1 MASAQELLQEQ
12 SDLPAAQPGEG
23 PKKKGRIKF
32 PKLKKKPP
40 VKRLIALALAAGAVY
55 WMFLRPGGE
64 GPDIQT
70 SYTAAPV
77 TMRDIVVSVSGTGT
91 VTPADSYKVG
101 ALVTGEILEA
111 PFAEGDRVEKG
122 ALLYRVD
129 PGAAQ
134 TALDQAQLNLR
145 QAQLAYHDLAFDDQ
159 MYEEDVT
166 DPQYIRHYISDLCD
180 FQTIFQTTQQQVKS
194 FFFNVTM
201 QNHSGY
207 AQGWNNLE
215 RTISLPDSLKLAD
228 SNAEQYFALARQTDN
243 ALRELIGYYSRCD
256 EPTMIVFFG
265 DHQPPLKNAFYERLY
280 GKSLDQRT
288 TEEVMQQYA
297 VPFFIWT
304 NYDLSGA
311 EELQTED
318 VVISP
323 NYLGVLTAKLAG
335 LPLTGYMNFL
345 DQMYAELPVV
355 TPVGFVSKDGVF
367 LSKKE
372 LSDRQQ
378 DWLDQYAILNY
389 CGMVDLFDQARPM
402 FCMDEN

>member
-64 GPDIQT
+64 GPDIQA

-145 QAQLAYHDLAFDDQ
+145 QAQLAYHDLAAAQ
-159 MYEEDVT
+159 RPAASLAGVV
-166 DPQYIRHYISDLCD
+166 
-180 FQTIFQTTQQQVKS
+180 QQVHVQRGDQVS
-194 FFFNVTM
+194 AGTP
-201 QNHSGY
+201 
-207 AQGWNNLE
+207 
-215 RTISLPDSLKLAD
+215 IAD
-228 SNAEQYFALARQTDN
+228 IA
-243 ALRELIGYYSRCD
+243 
-256 EPTMIVFFG
+256 
-265 DHQPPLKNAFYERLY
+265 
-280 GKSLDQRT
+280 
-288 TEEVMQQYA
+288 
-297 VPFFIWT
+297 
-304 NYDLSGA
+304 DLSVMTLTLPFQSTDAARLTLGQNATVTLDGTMETLSATVESVSTADLVGSGGSLVRQVKLRLHNPGA
-311 EELQTED
+311 L
-318 VVISP
+318 SP
-323 NYLGVLTAKLAG
+323 DQSATARVG
-335 LPLTGYMNFL
+335 TS
-345 DQMYAELPVV
+345 PVPPGASSRP
-355 TPVGFVSKDGVF
+355 TP
-367 LSKKE
+367 
-372 LSDRQQ
+372 
-378 DWLDQYAILNY
+378 
-389 CGMVDLFDQARPM
+389 ARPSPPRPAAR
-402 FCMDEN
+402 